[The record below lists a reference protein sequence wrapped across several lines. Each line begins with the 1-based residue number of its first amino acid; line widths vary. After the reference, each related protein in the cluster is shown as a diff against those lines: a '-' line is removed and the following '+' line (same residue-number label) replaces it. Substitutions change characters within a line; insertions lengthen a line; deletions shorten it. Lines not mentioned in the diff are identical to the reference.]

1 LHVKHPTDT
10 PLFPGDESIDQMMNR
25 SRILVHKLADKFATQ
40 TVVVISHGD
49 PIWGMRAAFRS
60 LVYARDKAKYYPRNG
75 AINVH
80 YRDNARNTE
89 VDLHK
94 PYVDTYRGMRDG
106 KTYKRIP
113 EVMDCWFES

>member
-1 LHVKHPTDT
+1 M
-10 PLFPGDESIDQMMNR
+10 IRN
-25 SRILVHKLADKFATQ
+25 LADKFATK
-40 TVVVISHGD
+40 TVVIISHGD
-49 PIWGMRAAFRS
+49 PIWCMRAAFRP

-80 YRDNARNTE
+80 YWDNDTRTE
-89 VDLHK
+89 VNLHK
-94 PYVDTYRGMRDG
+94 PYVDTYWGMKDG

>member
-1 LHVKHPTDT
+1 
-10 PLFPGDESIDQMMNR
+10 MMNR
-25 SRILVHKLADKFATQ
+25 ARIFVHRLADKFATQ

-80 YRDNARNTE
+80 YRDNSRNTE